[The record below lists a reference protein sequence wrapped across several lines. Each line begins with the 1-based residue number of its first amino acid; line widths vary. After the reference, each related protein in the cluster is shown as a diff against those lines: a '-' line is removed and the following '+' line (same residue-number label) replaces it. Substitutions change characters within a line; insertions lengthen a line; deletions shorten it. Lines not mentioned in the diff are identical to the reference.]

1 MTQSRNTP
9 PPSASPTAPLSA
21 RSVLASTL
29 LGMDPP
35 RLETR
40 MLVASGALF
49 GIAEGTTRTA
59 ISRMVAAGELI
70 ASGDGYA
77 LAGHLLDRQAR
88 QAESRRPAA
97 RQWSGNWE
105 LALVSTERRSAAA
118 RSDLRRATAV
128 LHLAEVREGVWTR
141 PDNLDRRRHPE
152 ARAVVD
158 AQCAS
163 WRGRPATDDPT
174 VLAATLWDLPAWAET
189 ANELRRQLDERLPA
203 LDAGDVS
210 ALAPAFVLSAAVL
223 RHLLSDPLLPV
234 DLVPADWP
242 GDHLRAD
249 YERFDAAFKQVW
261 RNWYASM
268 R

>member
-9 PPSASPTAPLSA
+9 LAPVGPPLSA

-59 ISRMVAAGELI
+59 ISRMVASGELTP
-70 ASGDGYA
+70 AGDGYA

-97 RQWSGNWE
+97 RQWSGSWE
-105 LALVSTERRSAAA
+105 LAFVSTERRTATA
-118 RSDLRRATAV
+118 RSDLRRAMGV

-152 ARAVVD
+152 ARAVAEV
-158 AQCAS
+158 QCDV
-163 WRGRPATDDPT
+163 WKGRPGTEDPAA
-174 VLAATLWDLPAWAET
+174 LAASLWDLPTWSSAGADLLGQAESW
-189 ANELRRQLDERLPA
+189 LPA
-203 LDAGDVS
+203 LDDGDVD

-223 RHLLSDPLLPV
+223 RHLLSDPLLPA
-234 DLVPADWP
+234 DLVPTSWP
-242 GDHLRAD
+242 GDHLRVVYD
-249 YERFDAAFKQVW
+249 RFDAAFKQVW
-261 RNWYASM
+261 RDWYSSM